1 MRRSGVSAPTPGAAV
16 GGSGGGQRWGAAPPP
31 PRTRTTRASAGGGG
45 RRGPIA
51 TARLQQ
57 RHWPVKEALARPYVR
72 SGPILAEAAWAQLGH
87 HGYGLSGSDWWL
99 VVALHTHAEVWQIA
113 VQYGATAATPS
124 GSIPEQA
131 DSGARG
137 PSGVG
142 EISRRNRLA

>member
-1 MRRSGVSAPTPGAAV
+1 M
-16 GGSGGGQRWGAAPPP
+16 
-31 PRTRTTRASAGGGG
+31 
-45 RRGPIA
+45 
-51 TARLQQ
+51 
-57 RHWPVKEALARPYVR
+57 ARPYVR

-137 PSGVG
+137 QAEWAGGIAWLDDPAGALAVSRCVASLGFSGPQVR
-142 EISRRNRLA
+142 EEWRWLPLAR